1 MKYGT
6 PKKVDEKS
14 YGVLLEKSRSFYLLK
29 KLKEKSVSPNNFL
42 NIMKINKKL
51 KYLKYAN
58 IVKISQ

>member
-1 MKYGT
+1 MEHPRKVMKNPTGF
-6 PKKVDEKS
+6 S
-14 YGVLLEKSRSFYLLK
+14 LEKSRSFYLLK